1 MKISILCVGTRGDV
15 QPNLALAIALK
26 KRGHDVVLGAP
37 DNFKKWVESYDIA
50 FYPMGID
57 MEAFLQSPE
66 AKQLMAGNWFALRK
80 LWRKMIV
87 PMMQGTLNAVWE
99 ASRDADVILYHP
111 KAQGAIDVAEA
122 TGATAIYATPVPI
135 FTTGAFP
142 ILTMSWNLGRW
153 LNKFTYKLMMLSR
166 IIFHGTIG
174 RWRQRVLGL
183 DKGPWFVPL
192 EGYGKV
198 LCSVSPSVVQ
208 LLPEDYERIH
218 MTGYWFLDEG
228 LDWKPNEELQAF
240 LDAGEAPVYIGFG
253 SMTTLDPGK
262 VTTEVID
269 GIQRAGVRAILA
281 TGWGAMDKQDVP
293 ENIHV
298 IESAPHQA
306 LFKHVCAVVHH
317 GGAGSTSA
325 GLRAGKPTLIC
336 PMAVDQPFWGR
347 KVYDLGCG
355 PRHLHLKKLK
365 GKVFGERLKDLV
377 STESYRVQA
386 RKIAGNIAL
395 EDGIGEAI
403 QVIEGSSPKKYS
415 ESKV

>member
-26 KRGHDVVLGAP
+26 KRGHEVILGAP
-37 DNFKKWVESYDIA
+37 DNFKEWVEKHGVA

-66 AKQLMAGNWFALRK
+66 AKQLIAGNWFALPK
-80 LWRKMIV
+80 MWRKMIV
-87 PMMQGTLNAVWE
+87 PMINGTLNAIWE
-99 ASRDADVILYHP
+99 AAKDADVILYHP
-111 KAQGAIDVAEA
+111 KAHGALDVAEA
-122 TGATAIYATPVPI
+122 TGARAIYSTPVPI
-135 FTTGAFP
+135 FTTSAFP
-142 ILTMSWNLGRW
+142 LLTMSWSLGRW
-153 LNKFTYKLMMLSR
+153 FNRFTYKLMMLSR

-174 RWRQRVLGL
+174 RWRQETLGL

-192 EGYGKV
+192 EGYGPV
-198 LCSVSPSVVQ
+198 LCSVSPSVVK

-228 LDWKPNEELQAF
+228 QEWTPDSDLQAF

-253 SMTTLDPGK
+253 SMTTLEPAQ
-262 VTTEVID
+262 VTAEVID

-281 TGWGAMDKQDVP
+281 TGWGAMDKQEVP
-293 ENIHV
+293 ENIYI
-298 IESAPHQA
+298 IESAPHQE

-317 GGAGSTSA
+317 GGAGSTAA

-347 KVYDLGCG
+347 RVYDLGCG

-365 GKVFGERLKDLV
+365 AKVFGDRLEELV
-377 STESYRVQA
+377 GTESYRIQA
-386 RKIAGNIAL
+386 EEIAGKIAF

-403 QVIEGSSPKKYS
+403 RVIEAEPITQ
-415 ESKV
+415 ESA